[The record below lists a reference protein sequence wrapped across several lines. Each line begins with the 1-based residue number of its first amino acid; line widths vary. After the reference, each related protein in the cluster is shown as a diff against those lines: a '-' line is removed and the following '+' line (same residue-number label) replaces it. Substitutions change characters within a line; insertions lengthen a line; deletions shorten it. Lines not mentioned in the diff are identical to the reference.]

1 MRGRTNVTQ
10 RSGLVPVN
18 GNIEEYEVADGK
30 TIEIGDFVSII
41 SEGEDENVTT
51 IYSGSSST
59 YVNVNY
65 EYVGELNNNKII
77 FMNNPDA
84 SSNSKILVL
93 DSSGNVVLL
102 KDINIL
108 LYNKIGIKTSCLVGN
123 YLVVCGYNSFS
134 SSGLSKV
141 FYLYKFS
148 DDCKTLTQLNS
159 YSNDSIYGYNS
170 ICAIGSNMFASVFYY
185 SSSIKGVALFKISND
200 SILLLDNETISE
212 KIESQN
218 IISIS
223 NKTND
228 GFYIIAR
235 DTYDGGLLY
244 GNVKI
249 VSESISSVTFVNTGV
264 GISVIK
270 SYCYINDDTIIL
282 LSSSKLFILNIVNGE
297 ISYNTTQEIYPQ
309 SDSGFSE
316 HLIPL
321 FIYKINENE
330 LGVVTCI
337 NNRIKII
344 CLSYLYNG
352 NGVFSYNSNLGSL
365 IDWESR
371 VSESIFVLNLGN
383 IYLMLYNKYLTTS
396 SVVYKKLFSIV
407 NEMIIQSGKIFAT
420 EYNGKSIGFAKT
432 GGTSGKTIQ
441 VYVPK
446 QN

>member
-18 GNIEEYEVADGK
+18 GNIEEYKVADN
-30 TIEIGDFVSII
+30 ISINVGDFVSII
-41 SEGEDENVTT
+41 SEGSDENITT
-51 IYSGSSST
+51 IYSGSSSN

-65 EYVGELNNNKII
+65 EYVGELNGNKII
-77 FMNNPDA
+77 FMNNPNK

-123 YLVVCGYNSFS
+123 YLVVCGYNDFS

-148 DDCKTLTQLNS
+148 EDCKTLTQLNS
-159 YSNDSIYGYNS
+159 YLNDSIYGYNS
-170 ICAIGSNMFASVFYY
+170 ICGVGSNMFASVFYY
-185 SSSIKGVALFKISND
+185 SSSIKGVALFKISGD
-200 SILLLDNETISE
+200 SISLIDNETISE

-223 NKTND
+223 NETND

-235 DTYDGGLLY
+235 DTYDGYLLC

-249 VSESISSVTFVNTGV
+249 VGETISSVEFINTGSS
-264 GISVIK
+264 ITNIESF
-270 SYCYINDDTIIL
+270 CYVNDNTIVL
-282 LSSSKLFILNIVNGE
+282 LSGSKLFILDIINGK
-297 ISYNTTQEIYPQ
+297 ISYNTSQEIYAQ

-316 HLIPL
+316 SLFPI

-337 NNRIKII
+337 SSRKKII

-352 NGVFSYNSNLGSL
+352 NGLFSYNSNLGSL
-365 IDWESR
+365 IDGESE
-371 VSESIFVLNLGN
+371 VSDSIFMLNLGN

-407 NEMIIQSGKIFAT
+407 NEMIIQSGKIFVT

-432 GGTSGKTIQ
+432 SGTSGKTIQ